1 LTAKKQRIRLPWGF
15 LSVFDCG
22 KMVSEEGEIMQG
34 KRSDRLWLGICAV
47 IIIFS
52 GVLEAMNNGMDALL
66 PLSLGVS
73 VVLYVFSNLDIRK
86 NDERTQLIKGKSG
99 FLAYAIGLISVG
111 VVYASSRANLIDT
124 ESGVLIALSIFM
136 ISYPLC
142 LVVYSRL
149 NE

>member
-1 LTAKKQRIRLPWGF
+1 
-15 LSVFDCG
+15 
-22 KMVSEEGEIMQG
+22 MQG

-73 VVLYVFSNLDIRK
+73 VVLYVFSNLDIRR